1 MPELV
6 RTATIHH
13 VHSNNSEHSLCKR
26 LSHDYHAWRWVQ
38 INVPASA
45 GQTLIVGGR
54 TAVLGQFHWH
64 ASSEHTVDNL
74 HHAMKMHFVLTYSDT
89 GEQACTAVNCL
100 HRAMPSSGHGADV
113 SQQYCSALGM
123 WGPCKCEHFRLSVG
137 RSSP

>member
-26 LSHDYHAWRWVQ
+26 LSHNYHAWRWVQ

-74 HHAMKMHFVLTYSDT
+74 HHAMEMHFVLTYNDT

-100 HRAMPSSGHGADV
+100 HTVPCRPVATVLMCHNNTAVLLVCGDHANASI
-113 SQQYCSALGM
+113 SA
-123 WGPCKCEHFRLSVG
+123 
-137 RSSP
+137 